1 MCQFVTEYFGCCCTT
16 VSEIRYEPCCPNG
29 CRNAVEVDIYNMEE
43 CSTCEAVR
51 EKMEARE
58 REAEEAEHG
67 GMDGEEAK
75 RTWEEGEVEK
85 MMGTLRVS
93 EGGEGDAEGGA

>member
-1 MCQFVTEYFGCCCTT
+1 
-16 VSEIRYEPCCPNG
+16 
-29 CRNAVEVDIYNMEE
+29 MEE

-51 EKMEARE
+51 EKLEARA

-67 GMDGEEAK
+67 GMEGEEEK
-75 RTWEEGEVEK
+75 KTGKEGEVEK

-93 EGGEGDAEGGA
+93 EGGEGDADGGA